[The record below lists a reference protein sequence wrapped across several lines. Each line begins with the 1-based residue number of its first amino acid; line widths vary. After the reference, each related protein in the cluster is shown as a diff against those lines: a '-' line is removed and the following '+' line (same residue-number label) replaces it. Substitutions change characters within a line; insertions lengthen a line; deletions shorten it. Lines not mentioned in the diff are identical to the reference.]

1 MDTDITYKYCFDFPN
16 GTKKRFLIQLDAKTL
31 LFNSAVHDR
40 PDWTNLGYH
49 QCSCCTLGPTAT
61 YCPIA
66 VNISE
71 LVTSFKDIVSH
82 ASCIVSC
89 ITAERTVTKNTLVQD
104 GLSSIMGIIMATS
117 GCPTMDILRPMARFH
132 LPFATVDEAMFRSVS
147 VYLLRQ
153 YFTHQ
158 LGGASD
164 FFLKNVKSYYQE
176 IEKVNK
182 GILDRIK
189 HASRLDA
196 DRNAIVILNALA
208 QILHM
213 EIDDDLRSL
222 RLLFFPDS
230 EKNDASQGPS
240 GIEA

>member
-1 MDTDITYKYCFDFPN
+1 MTTQDITYKYCFDFPN
-16 GTKKRFLIQLDAKTL
+16 GMKKRFLVQLDGRTF
-31 LFNSAVHDR
+31 LFKPTTHNR
-40 PDWTNLGYH
+40 PDWTNLAEY
-49 QCSCCTLGPTAT
+49 QCSCCTLTDVT
-61 YCPIA
+61 HCPIA

-82 ASCIVSC
+82 EACKVSC

-117 GCPTMDILRPMARFH
+117 GCPTMDILKPMARFH
-132 LPFATVDEAMFRSVS
+132 LPFASVDEAMFRSVS

-153 YFTHQ
+153 YFSYQ
-158 LGGASD
+158 RGGASD
-164 FFLKNVKSYYQE
+164 FFLKNVKSYYQK
-176 IEKVNK
+176 IENVNK
-182 GILDRIK
+182 GILNRVK
-189 HASRLDA
+189 HASQLDA

-222 RLLFFPDS
+222 RKIFFPEQEEEGIPQPPDS
-230 EKNDASQGPS
+230 AC
-240 GIEA
+240 

>member
-1 MDTDITYKYCFDFPN
+1 MNANDITYKYCFDFPS
-16 GTKKRFLIQLDAKTL
+16 GLKKRFLIQLDCHTL
-31 LFNSAVHDR
+31 LFKSTIHNR
-40 PDWTNLGYH
+40 PDWTNLADH
-49 QCSCCTLGPTAT
+49 QCTCCSLDKKTAPH
-61 YCPIA
+61 CPIA

-82 ASCIVSC
+82 ESCNVSC

-117 GCPTMDILRPMARFH
+117 GCPTMEILKPMARFH
-132 LPFATVDEAMFRSVS
+132 LPFATVDEAMFRSIS

-153 YFTHQ
+153 YFSYQ
-158 LGGASD
+158 QGGPSD
-164 FFLKNVKSYYQE
+164 FFLQNVKSYYQE
-176 IEKVNK
+176 IEPVNK
-182 GILDRIK
+182 GILNKIK

-208 QILHM
+208 QILNM

-222 RLLFFPDS
+222 RTLFFPEPAGKS
-230 EKNDASQGPS
+230 TS
-240 GIEA
+240 

>member
-1 MDTDITYKYCFDFPN
+1 MNANDITYKYCFDFPN
-16 GTKKRFLIQLDAKTL
+16 GMKKRFLIQLDSQTL
-31 LFNSAVHDR
+31 LFKSTIHNR
-40 PDWTNLGYH
+40 PDWTNLADH
-49 QCSCCTLGPTAT
+49 QCTCCTLDKKTVPH
-61 YCPIA
+61 CPIA

-82 ASCIVSC
+82 ESCNVSC
-89 ITAERTVTKNTLVQD
+89 ITVERTVTKNTLVQD

-117 GCPTMDILRPMARFH
+117 GCPTMEILKPMARFH
-132 LPFATVDEAMFRSVS
+132 LPFATVDEAMFRSIS

-153 YFTHQ
+153 YFSYQ
-158 LGGASD
+158 QGGPSD

-176 IEKVNK
+176 IETVNK
-182 GILDRIK
+182 GILNKIR

-208 QILHM
+208 QILNM

-222 RLLFFPDS
+222 RTIFFPAS
-230 EKNDASQGPS
+230 GEKSIS
-240 GIEA
+240 

>member
-1 MDTDITYKYCFDFPN
+1 MNTTDITYKYCFDFPN

-31 LFNSAVHDR
+31 LFKPTLHSR
-40 PDWTNLGYH
+40 PDWTNLADH
-49 QCSCCTLGPTAT
+49 QCSCCALSKDKVTH
-61 YCPIA
+61 CPIA

-71 LVTSFKDIVSH
+71 LVTAFKDMVSH
-82 ASCIVSC
+82 ESCIVSC

-117 GCPTMDILRPMARFH
+117 GCPTMDILKPMARFH
-132 LPFATVDEAMFRSVS
+132 LPFATVDEAMFRSIS

-158 LGGASD
+158 QGGHSD
-164 FFLKNVKSYYQE
+164 FFLKNVKSYYEE

-182 GILDRIK
+182 GILNRIR

-208 QILHM
+208 QILNM

-222 RLLFFPDS
+222 RCIFFP
-230 EKNDASQGPS
+230 ETEQTAAP
-240 GIEA
+240 

>member
-1 MDTDITYKYCFDFPN
+1 MNTPDITYKYCFDFPN

-31 LFNSAVHDR
+31 LFRSTVHSR
-40 PDWTNLGYH
+40 PDWTQKGYH
-49 QCSCCTLGPTAT
+49 QCNCCTLESGDLD

-71 LVTSFKDIVSH
+71 LVTAFKDIVSH
-82 ASCIVSC
+82 EACTVSC
-89 ITAERTVTKNTLVQD
+89 VTTERTVTKNTLVQD

-117 GCPTMDILRPMARFH
+117 GCPTMDILKPMARFH

-153 YFTHQ
+153 YFLYQQGKTC
-158 LGGASD
+158 D
-164 FFLKNVKSYYQE
+164 FFLKNVKSYYE
-176 IEKVNK
+176 KIEEVNK

-189 HASRLDA
+189 HASHLDA

-222 RLLFFPDS
+222 RCLFFPDS
-230 EKNDASQGPS
+230 DDNIAE
-240 GIEA
+240 

>member
-1 MDTDITYKYCFDFPN
+1 MNTSTDITFKYCFDFPN
-16 GTKKRFLIQLDAKTL
+16 GTKKRFLIRLDGKTL
-31 LFNSAVHDR
+31 LLKSTVHTR
-40 PDWTNLGYH
+40 PDWTVLSYH
-49 QCSCCTLGPTAT
+49 QCSCCALDNKTVSH
-61 YCPIA
+61 CPIA

-71 LVTSFKDIVSH
+71 LVTAFKDIVSH
-82 ASCIVSC
+82 EACSVSC
-89 ITAERTVTKNTLVQD
+89 ITTERVVSKNTLVQD

-117 GCPTMDILRPMARFH
+117 GCPTMDILKPMARFH

-158 LGGASD
+158 QGGTSD
-164 FFLKNVKSYYQE
+164 FFLKNVKSYYHE
-176 IEKVNK
+176 IEKVNN
-182 GILDRIK
+182 GILNRIK

-213 EIDDDLRSL
+213 EIEDDFRSL
-222 RLLFFPDS
+222 RTLFFPDTD
-230 EKNDASQGPS
+230 ETT
-240 GIEA
+240 EE

>member
-1 MDTDITYKYCFDFPN
+1 MNTTDITYKYCFDFPN
-16 GTKKRFLIQLDAKTL
+16 GIKKRFLIQLDAKTL
-31 LFNSAVHDR
+31 LFKPTTHSR
-40 PDWTNLGYH
+40 PDWTYLADH
-49 QCSCCTLGPTAT
+49 QCSCCTLDKKNVTH
-61 YCPIA
+61 CPIA

-71 LVTSFKDIVSH
+71 LVTAFKDMVSH
-82 ASCIVSC
+82 ESCNVSC

-117 GCPTMDILRPMARFH
+117 GCPTMDILKPMARFH
-132 LPFATVDEAMFRSVS
+132 LPFATVDEAMFRSIS

-158 LGGASD
+158 QGGHSD
-164 FFLKNVKSYYQE
+164 FFLKNVKSYYEE

-182 GILDRIK
+182 GILNRIK

-222 RLLFFPDS
+222 RCVFFP
-230 EKNDASQGPS
+230 ETEETAEP
-240 GIEA
+240 

>member
-1 MDTDITYKYCFDFPN
+1 MNTNDITYKYCFDFPN
-16 GTKKRFLIQLDAKTL
+16 GTKKRFLIQLDSKTL
-31 LFNSAVHDR
+31 LFKSTIHNR
-40 PDWTNLGYH
+40 PDWTYLTDH
-49 QCSCCTLGPTAT
+49 QCTCCALNKKSVT
-61 YCPIA
+61 YCPLA

-71 LVTSFKDIVSH
+71 LVTSFKDMVSH
-82 ASCIVSC
+82 ESCNVSC

-117 GCPTMDILRPMARFH
+117 GCPTMEILKPMARFH
-132 LPFATVDEAMFRSVS
+132 LPFATVDEAMFRSIS

-153 YFTHQ
+153 YFSHQ
-158 LGGASD
+158 KGGSSD

-176 IEKVNK
+176 IENVNK
-182 GILDRIK
+182 GILNRIK

-208 QILHM
+208 QILNM

-222 RLLFFPDS
+222 RSIFFSDD
-230 EKNDASQGPS
+230 EENNAS
-240 GIEA
+240 

>member
-1 MDTDITYKYCFDFPN
+1 MTNTDITYKYCFDFPN
-16 GTKKRFLIQLDAKTL
+16 GTKKRFLIQLDVKTL
-31 LFNSAVHDR
+31 LFKSAVHGR

-49 QCSCCTLGPTAT
+49 QCSCCSLEDNVDC
-61 YCPIA
+61 CPIA

-71 LVTSFKDIVSH
+71 LVSAFKDTLSH
-82 ASCIVSC
+82 EACTVSC
-89 ITAERTVTKNTLVQD
+89 ITTERTVTKSTLVQD
-104 GLSSIMGIIMATS
+104 GLSSIIGIIMATS
-117 GCPTMDILRPMARFH
+117 GCPTMDILKPMARFH

-153 YFTHQ
+153 YFLYQ
-158 LGGASD
+158 QGELGD
-164 FFLKNVKSYYQE
+164 FSLKNVKSYYQK

-208 QILHM
+208 QILNM

-222 RLLFFPDS
+222 RPLFP
-230 EKNDASQGPS
+230 
-240 GIEA
+240 

>member
-1 MDTDITYKYCFDFPN
+1 MNTTDITYKYCFDFPN
-16 GTKKRFLIQLDAKTL
+16 GTKKRFLIKLDAKTL
-31 LFNSAVHDR
+31 LFKSAVHGR
-40 PDWTNLGYH
+40 PDWTHLNYH
-49 QCSCCTLGPTAT
+49 QCSCCSLDNKSVD

-66 VNISE
+66 LNISE
-71 LVTSFKDIVSH
+71 LVTAFKDIISH
-82 ASCIVSC
+82 EPCNVSC
-89 ITAERTVTKNTLVQD
+89 VTAERTVMKNTLVQD

-117 GCPTMDILRPMARFH
+117 GCPSMDILKPMARFH

-153 YFTHQ
+153 YFLYQQGKTC
-158 LGGASD
+158 D
-164 FFLKNVKSYYQE
+164 FFLKNVKSYYEE

-222 RLLFFPDS
+222 RSLFFPDLEDMPDS
-230 EKNDASQGPS
+230 Y
-240 GIEA
+240 

>member
-1 MDTDITYKYCFDFPN
+1 MDTTEITYKYCFDFPS

-31 LFNSAVHDR
+31 LLKSTVHGR
-40 PDWTNLGYH
+40 PDWTHLGYH
-49 QCSCCTLGPTAT
+49 QCSCCSLDNNTTD

-71 LVTSFKDIVSH
+71 LVTAFKDIVSH
-82 ASCIVSC
+82 EACNVSC
-89 ITAERTVTKNTLVQD
+89 ITTERTVMKNTLVQD

-117 GCPTMDILRPMARFH
+117 GCPTMDILKPMARFH
-132 LPFATVDEAMFRSVS
+132 LPFATVDEAMFRSIS

-153 YFTHQ
+153 YFLYQQGKTC
-158 LGGASD
+158 D
-164 FFLKNVKSYYQE
+164 FFLKNVKTYYQE

-182 GILDRIK
+182 GMLDRIK
-189 HASRLDA
+189 HASCLDA

-208 QILHM
+208 QILNM

-222 RLLFFPDS
+222 RCLFFPDS
-230 EKNDASQGPS
+230 EDAP
-240 GIEA
+240 AA